1 MRDILSVPLSPL
13 PSPEHTA
20 HPTSLP
26 TSAHTHTHTSHLT
39 HSLTHVLVHSPAHPH
54 IPPHRFIDHGR
65 YEDQIAEAGLSA
77 SHIASTALSV
87 LGKPK
92 DAQLTLSGISA

>member
-1 MRDILSVPLSPL
+1 MHTFAISLQLTCCVLCCCCCACFPLRFP
-13 PSPEHTA
+13 
-20 HPTSLP
+20 
-26 TSAHTHTHTSHLT
+26 
-39 HSLTHVLVHSPAHPH
+39 V
-54 IPPHRFIDHGR
+54 HRFIDHGR

-92 DAQLTLSGISA
+92 DAQLTLSGISV

>member
-1 MRDILSVPLSPL
+1 MSS
-13 PSPEHTA
+13 
-20 HPTSLP
+20 
-26 TSAHTHTHTSHLT
+26 
-39 HSLTHVLVHSPAHPH
+39 VLVCVCHNTCAVTTLHTPQ
-54 IPPHRFIDHGR
+54 PPSHRFLDHGR

-92 DAQLTLSGISA
+92 DAQLTLSGLNV

>member
-1 MRDILSVPLSPL
+1 MCRVLDATRLACAVAMLAL
-13 PSPEHTA
+13 NLTA
-20 HPTSLP
+20 YGFYC
-26 TSAHTHTHTSHLT
+26 
-39 HSLTHVLVHSPAHPH
+39 
-54 IPPHRFIDHGR
+54 RFIDHGR

-92 DAQLTLSGISA
+92 DAQLTLSGLNV

>member
-1 MRDILSVPLSPL
+1 
-13 PSPEHTA
+13 
-20 HPTSLP
+20 
-26 TSAHTHTHTSHLT
+26 
-39 HSLTHVLVHSPAHPH
+39 VLISTP
-54 IPPHRFIDHGR
+54 IRFIDHGR
-65 YEDQIAEAGLSA
+65 HEDQIAEAGLSA

>member
-1 MRDILSVPLSPL
+1 MTVCVAAAIV
-13 PSPEHTA
+13 A
-20 HPTSLP
+20 CGC
-26 TSAHTHTHTSHLT
+26 
-39 HSLTHVLVHSPAHPH
+39 
-54 IPPHRFIDHGR
+54 RFIDHGR

-92 DAQLTLSGISA
+92 DAQLTLSGLNV